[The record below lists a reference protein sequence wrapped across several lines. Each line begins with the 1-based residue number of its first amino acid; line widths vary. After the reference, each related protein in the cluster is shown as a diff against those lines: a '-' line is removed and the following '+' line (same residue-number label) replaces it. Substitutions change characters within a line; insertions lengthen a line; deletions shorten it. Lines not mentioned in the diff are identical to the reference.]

1 MLSICSHL
9 RYIWNFL
16 NWCRCPTR
24 SGDGGEKY
32 DRKNGPQHRVGNK
45 WCLIIDES
53 FSIMEISDRSYF
65 LLCSV
70 LEKALDRWLVF
81 NNVHVGWKYDCL
93 HIISQECIEL
103 AIGFL
108 FVPRSHN
115 VFLAVS
121 RFLVSICWF
130 WWSSSMTFPCN
141 ACLSKI
147 LASLGHFQLILGLFR
162 WRKLFVY
169 LTWNSSFW
177 ESVSNLFRI
186 DFRRQI
192 EQQMSGRL

>member
-1 MLSICSHL
+1 MQEFKKPDFWHNIGVVCFSLEFFQNKHRTAPTKGRNTLLKSIPYMQNSSNTRKQETGWKQKKEDPNYFEKYHRSIKHNNNYWHWGHSLIVLSICSHL

-53 FSIMEISDRSYF
+53 FSIMEISDRLYF

-81 NNVHVGWKYDCL
+81 NNVRVGWKYDCL
-93 HIISQECIEL
+93 TYYFTRMHR
-103 AIGFL
+103 A
-108 FVPRSHN
+108 RD
-115 VFLAVS
+115 
-121 RFLVSICWF
+121 
-130 WWSSSMTFPCN
+130 
-141 ACLSKI
+141 
-147 LASLGHFQLILGLFR
+147 
-162 WRKLFVY
+162 
-169 LTWNSSFW
+169 
-177 ESVSNLFRI
+177 RI
-186 DFRRQI
+186 PLRA
-192 EQQMSGRL
+192 